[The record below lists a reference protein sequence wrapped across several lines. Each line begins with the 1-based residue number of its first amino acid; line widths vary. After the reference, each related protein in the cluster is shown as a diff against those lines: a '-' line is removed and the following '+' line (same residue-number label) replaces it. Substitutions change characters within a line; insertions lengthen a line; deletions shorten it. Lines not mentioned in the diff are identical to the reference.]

1 MENFQY
7 LQFEFNLDY
16 QNLNGSC
23 EVTKRKCLVRLEAD
37 SFNRV
42 RGQERAIAT
51 MMFYK
56 SIVADLIVHHK
67 QHHRQGRDDE
77 KQSCS
82 GPASHIML
90 LDDGEQHRSV
100 THYYDL
106 NVAHMTGTP
115 DGFYRKM
122 LGEDLIY
129 QTSLSDIFF
138 RMYYISLNFAVTQ
151 FMLCRDQWPI
161 ARSSH
166 NSQRW

>member
-7 LQFEFNLDY
+7 LQFEFNLNY
-16 QNLNGSC
+16 QNLDGSC
-23 EVTKRKCLVRLEAD
+23 KVDKRKCLVRLEAD

-82 GPASHIML
+82 GPVSHIML
-90 LDDGEQHRSV
+90 LDDGEQHRSS
-100 THYYDL
+100 H
-106 NVAHMTGTP
+106 
-115 DGFYRKM
+115 
-122 LGEDLIY
+122 
-129 QTSLSDIFF
+129 SLL
-138 RMYYISLNFAVTQ
+138 R
-151 FMLCRDQWPI
+151 
-161 ARSSH
+161 
-166 NSQRW
+166 SQRRPYDWHSRWLLSKDAW